1 MPSQSEQQAITLKQL
16 IAEQNS
22 LLKEQLRIEN
32 DRLKTSK
39 NNLVDQQDVA
49 NVIKSQLKTFK
60 EQLAEKSAIQRS
72 TNSISKIQESL
83 SVLDRKELTN
93 TKAVNKLKSDQ
104 LKISKDI
111 RLLEITKKKVLD
123 DSKGLTQ
130 GQIEDAV
137 ILAGSIDDQIAKAT
151 KLNIELRQTEAL
163 SSQIGDNF
171 GSNTFNFLEDLTSK
185 IPGLSALSKPFSTA
199 ADAARD
205 MASGIES
212 AVMSGGDG
220 LTGDRL
226 KELGLDK
233 VTKSKT
239 KVDKEGNAKQLT
251 GTAAANVIK
260 GLSPAEK
267 SMLSLK
273 AGFKSLG
280 PIISKA
286 FGPAV
291 LLAKLFSALV
301 ESDKAASEMAKSMNM
316 TYTEARN
323 LRSELGTAAT
333 YSNNMFVT
341 TKGMDESFIKA
352 GKALGTNAKL
362 SQELLTQFTELR
374 EMSGFT
380 NEELVGIKTI
390 TDATG
395 KSLNDVTSEYMVQA
409 KMSSLALGIKLNE
422 KDLAKDIGKISA
434 ATTLSLGKQPSIIA
448 DAAATA
454 RSLGMELSKVDGI
467 ASSLLDFES
476 SIENEL
482 QAELLLGK
490 DINLEKARQ
499 AALNNDLATV
509 AKEISKQAGS
519 AAEFGEMNRIQ
530 QEALAKS
537 VGMSREDLAQ
547 TLFVQEQLVGATGKQ
562 AEEEEEIINK
572 RIAAVGL
579 EQTQKELREG
589 TLDDLKNQVGMAD
602 KFSATMQ
609 KVQDLF
615 VQLAEPILMITDLLS
630 PVFSVIT
637 AITTGIGIIV
647 DGFKMMAP
655 ILVPILAI
663 MNAMWLKTQAL
674 AIISLIKGAWASLGS
689 IPFAG
694 PALAISA
701 IAGGISYIKAQKA
714 GDVDSSA
721 DGKTRISTKEGGL
734 FELSPN
740 DDLVAAPGASEALK
754 NAAKGGGNTTTI
766 VQQAPTPTSTT
777 PETNKQADK
786 TNSLLEEILNFQV
799 KQPQLS
805 SVGLY
810 EVQ

>member
-1 MPSQSEQQAITLKQL
+1 MASGQQAKNALSFKEL
-16 IAEQNS
+16 LEEQNR
-22 LLKEQLRIEN
+22 LLKEQVRIEN
-32 DRLKTSK
+32 DRLKIQKDELGVQNDISNVLKDQAKILDFQK
-39 NNLVDQQDVA
+39 N
-49 NVIKSQLKTFK
+49 
-60 EQLAEKSAIQRS
+60 ERSAILRS
-72 TNSISKIQESL
+72 TNSISKIREQL
-83 SVLDRKELTN
+83 SVMDRKELG
-93 TKAVNKLKSDQ
+93 TKKALNKLKGDS
-104 LKISKDI
+104 LKVEKSI
-111 RLLEITKKKVLD
+111 RLLQLTRKGILKDQT
-123 DSKGLTQ
+123 GLTKR
-130 GQIEDAV
+130 QIEANTV
-137 ILAGSIDDQIAKAT
+137 LVGSIDDQIESAL
-151 KLNIELRQTEAL
+151 KLNIAL
-163 SSQIGDNF
+163 KETQATTLALANNF
-171 GSNTFNFLEDLTSK
+171 GSKTFSFLDDLISK
-185 IPGLSALSKPFSTA
+185 IPGLSALSQPFSTA

-212 AVMSGGDG
+212 AAMSGGDG

-251 GTAAANVIK
+251 GASAANVIK

-286 FGPAV
+286 FGPAA

-301 ESDKAASEMAKSMNM
+301 ESDKAASNMAKSMNM

-454 RSLGMELSKVDGI
+454 KSLGMELSKVDAI
-467 ASSLLDFES
+467 AGSLLDFES
-476 SIENEL
+476 SISNEL
-482 QAELLLGK
+482 EAELLLNK
-490 DINLEKARQ
+490 DLNLEKARQ

-509 AKEISKQAGS
+509 AKEISEQAGS

-530 QEALAKS
+530 QDALAKA
-537 VGMSREDLAQ
+537 VGMGREELAQ

-714 GDVDSSA
+714 GDMDSPA
-721 DGKTRISTKEGGL
+721 DGKTIVSTKEGGL
-734 FELSPN
+734 FEASPN
-740 DDLVAAPGASEALK
+740 DDLVLAPGASK
-754 NAAKGGGNTTTI
+754 RMQNGQTTQTTQTTVVADNSRI
-766 VQQAPTPTSTT
+766 EKLLSEMLTGQTQLIKKT
-777 PETNKQADK
+777 PEMAP
-786 TNSLLEEILNFQV
+786 L
-799 KQPQLS
+799 
-805 SVGLY
+805 GMY

>member
-1 MPSQSEQQAITLKQL
+1 MASGQQAKNALSFKEL
-16 IAEQNS
+16 LEEQNR
-22 LLKEQLRIEN
+22 LLKEQVRIEN
-32 DRLKTSK
+32 DRLKIQKDELGIQNDIS
-39 NNLVDQQDVA
+39 
-49 NVIKSQLKTFK
+49 NVIKDQAKILTFQK
-60 EQLAEKSAIQRS
+60 AERSAILRS
-72 TNSISKIQESL
+72 TNSISKLQEQL
-83 SVLDRKELTN
+83 SVMDRKELG
-93 TKAVNKLKSDQ
+93 TKKALNKLKGDS
-104 LKISKDI
+104 LKVEKSI
-111 RLLEITKKKVLD
+111 RLLQLTRKGILKDQT
-123 DSKGLTQ
+123 GLTKR
-130 GQIEDAV
+130 QIEANTV
-137 ILAGSIDDQIAKAT
+137 LVGSIDDQIESAL
-151 KLNIELRQTEAL
+151 KLNIAL
-163 SSQIGDNF
+163 KETQATTLALANNF
-171 GSNTFNFLEDLTSK
+171 GSKTFSFLDDLISK
-185 IPGLSALSKPFSTA
+185 IPGLSALSQPFSTA

-212 AVMSGGDG
+212 AAMSGGDG

-286 FGPAV
+286 FGPAA

-301 ESDKAASEMAKSMNM
+301 ESDKAASKMAKSMNM

-602 KFSATMQ
+602 KFAATMQ

-714 GDVDSSA
+714 GDMDSPA
-721 DGKTRISTKEGGL
+721 DGKTIVSTKEGGL
-734 FELSPN
+734 FEASPN
-740 DDLVAAPGASEALK
+740 DDLVLAPGASK
-754 NAAKGGGNTTTI
+754 RMQNGQTTQTTQTTVVADNSRI
-766 VQQAPTPTSTT
+766 EKLLSEMLTGQTQLIKKT
-777 PETNKQADK
+777 PEMAP
-786 TNSLLEEILNFQV
+786 L
-799 KQPQLS
+799 
-805 SVGLY
+805 GMY